1 MNEQNQIDRKLLDY
15 IDENRD
21 RLVEHVRQMV
31 RIDSVERE
39 ARDGAPFGPGVKEAL
54 DQALSISREMGF
66 ETVNMDG
73 YIGYA
78 FHGRGEDYVCAMGH
92 VDVVPAGEGWRE
104 PPFGGHMENGVIYGR
119 GVLDNK
125 GPVIA
130 CLYGLAAVKS
140 LGLILRHPARIIFGC
155 DEETGFED
163 LRYYLSKEKPPVY
176 GFTPDCKYPVV
187 YSERGRAVVRII
199 GTREC
204 LGTFFG
210 FVNKYFIGAGNTGDR
225 LGIDYY
231 HEEDG
236 MMEMRG

>member
-1 MNEQNQIDRKLLDY
+1 MDEQNQIDRKLLDY

-39 ARDGAPFGPGVKEAL
+39 ARDGAPFGPGVKESL
-54 DQALSISREMGF
+54 DLALSISREMGF
-66 ETVNMDG
+66 ETVNLDG

-104 PPFGGHMENGVIYGR
+104 PPFGGHMEDGVIYGR

-130 CLYGLAAVKS
+130 CLYGLAPVKS
-140 LGLILRHPARIIFGC
+140 LGLTLRLPARIIFGC

-163 LRYYLSKEKPPVY
+163 LRYYL
-176 GFTPDCKYPVV
+176 
-187 YSERGRAVVRII
+187 
-199 GTREC
+199 
-204 LGTFFG
+204 
-210 FVNKYFIGAGNTGDR
+210 
-225 LGIDYY
+225 
-231 HEEDG
+231 
-236 MMEMRG
+236 